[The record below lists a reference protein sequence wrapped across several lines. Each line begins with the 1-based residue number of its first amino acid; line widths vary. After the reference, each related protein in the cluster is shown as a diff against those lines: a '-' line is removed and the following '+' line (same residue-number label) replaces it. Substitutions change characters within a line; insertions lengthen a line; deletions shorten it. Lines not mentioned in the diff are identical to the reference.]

1 MWLYY
6 IMVMSW
12 QTEVPFSCLFVLLC
26 LTALLHGAI
35 AMQSPSHP
43 RVRGLLTYRGRV
55 QVSVRHRPAFFQ
67 GDVILIAHVCQI

>member
-12 QTEVPFSCLFVLLC
+12 ETEVPFSCLFVLLC
-26 LTALLHGAI
+26 LIALLHGTI

-43 RVRGLLTYRGRV
+43 RVRGLLTYGGYT
-55 QVSVRHRPAFFQ
+55 QVSVRHRPTFFQ
-67 GDVILIAHVCQI
+67 GDVVH